1 MRNIVLPVVL
11 ALSLL
16 LSGCGVAVPTAPAK
30 ESSRSFFAMD
40 TYMSLRAD
48 GAEEALLDEAVAW
61 VEDLESKISTTREDS
76 EVFALNRDGVGR
88 LSQEPAAL
96 LRRALA
102 LCEQTGGALDVTVYP
117 VVRAWGFTTGAYR
130 VPEAAELEALLRSVD
145 YRRVTLT
152 EDGQVR
158 LSPGME
164 LDLGSVA
171 KGYVGDRLCALL
183 RAGGV
188 ESALLDLG
196 GNVQALGGKPEGGDW
211 RVGVRDPSGEGL
223 LGVLSVRDSAVVTS
237 GGYERYFTD
246 EAGRLWWHI
255 MDPATGY
262 PAQNGLISVSVV
274 GGEGL
279 VCDALSTALF
289 VMGPSR
295 AADYWRTHS
304 GFDMILVT
312 EDGELLLTP
321 DLADRFTPSEGSA
334 YTLRLIDREAGA
346 AA

>member
-16 LSGCGVAVPTAPAK
+16 LSGCGAAVPTAPAK

-76 EVFALNRDGVGR
+76 EVFGLNRDGVGG
-88 LSQEPAAL
+88 LSEEPAAL

>member
-16 LSGCGVAVPTAPAK
+16 LSGCGAAVPTAPAK

-130 VPEAAELEALLRSVD
+130 VPEAAELETLLRSVD

-237 GGYERYFTD
+237 GGYERYFED